1 MLLQQKTALV
11 FAATGAIGS
20 AVARQFATQG
30 ARVYISGRNEE
41 TLKRLGKEI
50 NAPWQVVDATDEGQ
64 VSESIDRVVGATG
77 EVDIVFNAIGLRAG
91 AAHYATPSTGIEFA
105 KFLLPLQVIV
115 GSQFLTARAAARHM
129 IPKRRGVIV
138 TLSASLSGK
147 FIPLMSGITAACG
160 AVEAMT
166 RTLAAEFGPSGIR
179 VNCVRAAGMPETRT
193 IQETLAHM
201 AQTTHTTPQASGRPM
216 AENVLG
222 RPLLV
227 EETASTVTF
236 VASDSASG
244 IAGQV
249 LNVCAGAI
257 VS

>member
-64 VSESIDRVVGATG
+64 VSEYIDRVVGATG

-91 AAHYATPSTGIEFA
+91 AAHYATPSTSIEFA

-129 IPKRRGVIV
+129 IPKRRGVII
-138 TLSASLSGK
+138 TLSASLQQ
-147 FIPLMSGITAACG
+147 F
-160 AVEAMT
+160 
-166 RTLAAEFGPSGIR
+166 
-179 VNCVRAAGMPETRT
+179 
-193 IQETLAHM
+193 
-201 AQTTHTTPQASGRPM
+201 
-216 AENVLG
+216 
-222 RPLLV
+222 
-227 EETASTVTF
+227 
-236 VASDSASG
+236 
-244 IAGQV
+244 
-249 LNVCAGAI
+249 
-257 VS
+257 